1 LTDNKIIRNQIKLA
15 KEKNQNAFSYLLNT
29 FWDDVYNF
37 QLKRNKNESTA
48 EDITIESFTKA
59 FEKIN
64 TYNDKYIFKTWLIT
78 ISKNL
83 HIDKL
88 RKNKNNFN
96 LAETNEFKEL
106 KENSPSPEDD
116 LINEQKLKSLKNK
129 ISQLKPSYKKVIELK
144 YFNELSYKEISQKLN
159 QPINNVKVRVMRAKR
174 ILAEIIKTHD

>member
-1 LTDNKIIRNQIKLA
+1 MTDNKIIRNQIKLA

>member
-1 LTDNKIIRNQIKLA
+1 MLIAI
-15 KEKNQNAFSYLLNT
+15 YLNT

-37 QLKRNKNESTA
+37 QLKRTKNESTA

-83 HIDKL
+83 HIDQI
-88 RKNKNNFN
+88 RKSRNN
-96 LAETNEFKEL
+96 LSLIETNDFKDISKKAPL
-106 KENSPSPEDD
+106 VQRMI
-116 LINEQKLKSLKNK
+116 LINEQKLRSLKNK

-144 YFNELSYKEISQKLN
+144 YFNELTYKEISSKLN

-174 ILAEIIKTHD
+174 ILAEIIEKS

>member
-1 LTDNKIIRNQIKLA
+1 MTDNKIIRNQIKLA

-37 QLKRNKNESTA
+37 DLKRNKNESTA